1 MATLQ
6 PFFAPGTRTGTNAS
20 IEMKLMFRVNVGSGT
35 YTLFEDFS
43 VSFLG
48 QIDTTLY
55 KGPMK
60 LILTLPDKDPGARQ
74 GPAEVSVYG
83 ADDPRAQ
90 YQINGNQLSIQARL
104 KGKSMRFSIHAGD
117 GGTYLGMSGP
127 FNKAVLLKQR

>member
-1 MATLQ
+1 MATIQ
-6 PFFAPGTRTGTNAS
+6 PFFAPGTRTGSTTA

-35 YTLFEDFS
+35 FTLFDDFN

-60 LILTLPDKDPGARQ
+60 LILSLTDKNSGALQ
-74 GPAEVSVYG
+74 GPATLSVYG
-83 ADDPRAQ
+83 ADDPNAS
-90 YQINGNQLSIQARL
+90 YQVSGNQLVIHARL
-104 KGKSMRFSIHAGD
+104 KGKSMRFSIHPGD

-127 FNKAVLLKQR
+127 LDKAVLLKQR